1 MTTRAKL
8 YYLAA
13 GLAVTAAAVTA
24 FKDGF
29 AADEYFYV
37 GFLVA
42 VAVLLYWLGSRE
54 PKKAN

>member
-13 GLAVTAAAVTA
+13 GLALTAAAVTA

-42 VAVLLYWLGSRE
+42 VTVLLYWMGSKV
-54 PKKAN
+54 PKKAD